1 MKTDKQMAVAAA
13 QFAERWKG
21 RGYERGESQ
30 PFWIDLLSN
39 VFGIET
45 PSDGFITFEDHHMVD
60 ASNFIDGRIR
70 STKVLIEQKS
80 LGKDLRAGI
89 RQSDGSLLNPFQQA
103 RRYVVSLPVSEHPRW
118 IVTCNFSEFLV
129 YDMEQP
135 NGEPEQILLEN
146 LGKEYYR
153 LMFLVDA
160 KNEHLSK
167 EMQVSMQAGEI
178 VGKIYEALLKQYD
191 DDSPEALRWLNI
203 LCVRIVFCLY
213 AEDAGVFTHDQ
224 FHDYL
229 VRYDAEDLRNALIRL
244 FEVLNTPIEKRS
256 KYLKDDLKAF
266 PYTNGGLF
274 EEVIEIPQFT
284 EELKTT
290 LLQNAS
296 LDFDWSEISPT
307 IFGAVFESTL
317 NPETRRSGGMHYT
330 SIENIHK
337 VIDPLFLNDLRRELD
352 EILEE
357 KVEKQRQKKLDAYQ
371 ERLASLT
378 FLDPACGSGNFLTE
392 TYLSL
397 RRLENEAI
405 RERYHGQAFLGFEE
419 VNPIK
424 VTIQQFYGIE
434 INDFAVTVA
443 TTALWISEAQM
454 LAETEKII
462 KRDIDFLPLKSYTNI
477 REGNALRMDWDMIE
491 VDTGVPTIYAKNIHL
506 MIEPKPQKAS
516 EPVVEYDDIN
526 VITQHFD
533 GELKPDKQRYRIDFD
548 YIIGN
553 PPFIGA
559 RQMDESQKKDVLNIF
574 GAGWKNVGN
583 LDYVCCWYKQAWQ
596 IMKRNHTKTAL
607 VSTNSICQGEQVA
620 NLWQPLMEDGLQ
632 IDFAHRT
639 FRWDSES
646 NTKAHV
652 HCVIVG
658 FSGSHASKHDNR
670 GNYDAGKR
678 CLLFDNDKVMKVNHI
693 NAYLMDAPDVFIGSR
708 PSPLCE
714 IPWIGIGNKPIDGGN
729 YLFTKEEMDKFIQL
743 EPKSAQY
750 FKPWYGSVEFI
761 HQKPRYCLWLGDC
774 SPAELRQMP
783 HCMKRIEAVR
793 EMRLASSSQGTRKLA
808 DRPTRFHVENMPLTN
823 YIIVPSVS
831 SEKRRYVPMGFM
843 SPDVLAS
850 NLVLLIPDATLY
862 HFGIL
867 ESNVHMAWMRVVCGR
882 LKSDYRY
889 SKDVV
894 YNNFPWPNP
903 TDEQKA
909 KIEQTAQSILDARA
923 LYPDSS
929 LADLYDELTMPVEL
943 RIAHQ
948 DNDRAVMQAY
958 GFPVKSSFTE
968 SQCVAE
974 LFKLYKEMTNQ

>member
-1 MKTDKQMAVAAA
+1 MKTEKQISLAAA
-13 QFAERWKG
+13 EFAERWKG

-30 PFWIDLLSN
+30 PFWIDLLTN

-45 PSDGFITFEDHHMVD
+45 PSDGFITFEDHRMVD

-70 STKVLIEQKS
+70 STRVLIEQKS
-80 LGKDLRAGI
+80 FGKDLRAGI

-129 YDMEQP
+129 YDMELP

-160 KNEHLSK
+160 RNEHLSK

-178 VGKIYEALLKQYD
+178 VGRIYEALLKQYD
-191 DDSPEALRWLNI
+191 DNSPEALRWLNI

-213 AEDAGVFTHDQ
+213 AEDAGVFGHDQ
-224 FHDYL
+224 FHDFL
-229 VRYDAEDLRNALIRL
+229 VTYEAKDLRRALRDL
-244 FEVLNTPIEKRS
+244 FEVLNTPTDKRS
-256 KYLKDDLKAF
+256 KYLQEELKAF

-274 EEVIEIPQFT
+274 VEEIEIPQFT
-284 EELKTT
+284 EELKQT
-290 LLQNAS
+290 LLENAS

-357 KVEKQRQKKLDAYQ
+357 KVEKQRIKRLDAYQ
-371 ERLASLT
+371 EKLASLT

-397 RRLENEAI
+397 RRLENEVI
-405 RERYHGQAFLGFEE
+405 RERYHGQSFLGFEE

-424 VTIQQFYGIE
+424 VSIQQFYGIE

-454 LAETEKII
+454 LRETEKITR
-462 KRDIDFLPLKSYTNI
+462 RDIDFLPLKSYSNI
-477 REGNALRMDWDMIE
+477 REGNALRMDWNFIPYKDGLPSPLPIKSLPSSRTVPEYKPVEKERIE
-491 VDTGVPTIYAKNIHL
+491 IRPNIHE
-506 MIEPKPQKAS
+506 ITYEEAPK
-516 EPVVEYDDIN
+516 EEGLIMMY
-526 VITQHFD
+526 
-533 GELKPDKQRYRIDFD
+533 D

-553 PPFIGA
+553 PPFVGA
-559 RQMDESQKKDVLNIF
+559 RQMNSEQKEDVIHIF
-574 GAGWKNVGN
+574 GEKWKNVGN
-583 LDYVCCWYKQAWQ
+583 LDYVCCWY
-596 IMKRNHTKTAL
+596 MKGFQSTRIGHPRIAF

-620 NLWQPLMEDGLQ
+620 NLWQPLMEKGLR

-639 FRWDSES
+639 FRWDSEAS
-646 NTKAHV
+646 LKAHV

-658 FSGSHASKHDNR
+658 FSHKDE
-670 GNYDAGKR
+670 KPKE
-678 CLLFDNDKVMKVNHI
+678 LLIYDNDKITKADHI
-693 NAYLMDAPDVFIGSR
+693 NAYLMDAPDVFIGSKS
-708 PSPLCE
+708 SPLCDV
-714 IPWIGIGNKPIDGGN
+714 PWVGIGNLPIDGGN
-729 YLFTKEEMDKFIQL
+729 YLFTKEQMDEFVKI
-743 EPKSAQY
+743 EPKSANY
-750 FKPWYGSVEFI
+750 FKPWYGSEEFI
-761 HQKPRYCLWLGDC
+761 HRKPRYCLWLGDC
-774 SPAELRQMP
+774 TPAELRQMP
-783 HCMKRIEAVR
+783 HCLKRIEAVK
-793 EMRLASSSQGTRKLA
+793 ELRLASNRAGTRKLA
-808 DRPTRFHVENMPLTN
+808 DRPTHFSTENMPDTN
-823 YIIVPSVS
+823 YIIVPKVS

-843 SPDVLAS
+843 SPNVLAS
-850 NLVLLIPDATLY
+850 DLVFVIPDATLY

-867 ESNVHMAWMRVVCGR
+867 ESNVHMAWMRAVCGR
-882 LKSDYRY
+882 LEMRYRY

-894 YNNFPWPNP
+894 YNNFPWPIP
-903 TDEQKA
+903 TEEQKA
-909 KIEQTAQSILDARA
+909 KIEQTAQAILDARA
-923 LYPDSS
+923 LYSDSS

-943 RIAHQ
+943 RKAHQ
-948 DNDRAVMQAY
+948 NNDRAVMQAY
-958 GFPVKSSFTE
+958 GFPVKSTFTE

-974 LFKLYKEMTNQ
+974 LFKLYKEIAK

>member
-1 MKTDKQMAVAAA
+1 MKTEKQMSMAATE
-13 QFAERWKG
+13 FAERWKG

-45 PSDGFITFEDHHMVD
+45 PSDGFITFEDHRMVD

-153 LMFLVDA
+153 LMFLVDS

-178 VGKIYEALLKQYD
+178 VGRIYEALLKQYD
-191 DDSPEALRWLNI
+191 DNSPEALRWLNI

-213 AEDAGVFTHDQ
+213 AEDAGVFGHDQ
-224 FHDYL
+224 FHNFL
-229 VRYDAEDLRNALIRL
+229 VTYEVKDLRRALQDL
-244 FEVLNTPIEKRS
+244 FEVLNTPTDKRS
-256 KYLKDDLKAF
+256 KYLQEELKAF

-274 EEVIEIPQFT
+274 AEEIEIPQFT
-284 EELKTT
+284 EELKRT

-357 KVEKQRQKKLDAYQ
+357 KVEKQRIRKLNAYQ
-371 ERLASLT
+371 DRLAALT

-397 RRLENEAI
+397 RRLENECI

-419 VNPIK
+419 VNPVK
-424 VTIQQFYGIE
+424 VSIQQFYGIE

-454 LAETEKII
+454 LRETEKII
-462 KRDIDFLPLKSYTNI
+462 RRDIDFLPLKSYHNI
-477 REGNALRMDWDMIE
+477 REGNALRMDWNFIPYKDGLPSPLPIKSLPSSRTVPGYKPVEKERIE
-491 VDTGVPTIYAKNIHL
+491 IRPNVHKITYEE
-506 MIEPKPQKAS
+506 EPK
-516 EPVVEYDDIN
+516 EEGLIMMY
-526 VITQHFD
+526 
-533 GELKPDKQRYRIDFD
+533 D

-553 PPFIGA
+553 PPFVGA
-559 RQMDESQKKDVLNIF
+559 RQMNSEQKEDVIHIF
-574 GAGWKNVGN
+574 GEKWKNVGN
-583 LDYVCCWYKQAWQ
+583 LDYVCCWY
-596 IMKRNHTKTAL
+596 MKGFQSTRIGHPRIAF

-620 NLWQPLMEDGLQ
+620 NLWQPLMEKGLR

-639 FRWDSES
+639 FRWDSEAS
-646 NTKAHV
+646 LKAHV

-658 FSGSHASKHDNR
+658 FSHKDE
-670 GNYDAGKR
+670 KPKE
-678 CLLFDNDKVMKVNHI
+678 LLIYDNDKITKAGHI
-693 NAYLMDAPDVFIGSR
+693 NAYLMDAPDVFVSSR
-708 PSPLCE
+708 QQSICDIPS
-714 IPWIGIGNKPIDGGN
+714 IGIGNKPIDGGN
-729 YLFTKEEMDKFIQL
+729 YLFTKEEMEEFIKV

-750 FKPWYGSVEFI
+750 FKPWYGSEEFI
-761 HQKPRYCLWLGDC
+761 HQKPRYCLWLGGC

-793 EMRLASSSQGTRKLA
+793 EMRLASNSAGTRKLA
-808 DRPTRFHVENMPLTN
+808 EENMPDTN
-823 YIIVPSVS
+823 YIIVPKVS

-843 SPDVLAS
+843 SPNVLAS
-850 NLVLLIPDATLY
+850 DLVFVIPDATLY

-867 ESNVHMAWMRVVCGR
+867 ESNVHMAWMRAVCGR
-882 LKSDYRY
+882 LETRYRY

-894 YNNFPWPNP
+894 YNNFPWPIP
-903 TDEQKA
+903 TEEQKA
-909 KIEQTAQSILDARA
+909 KIELTAQAILDARA

-943 RIAHQ
+943 RKAHQ

-958 GFPVKSSFTE
+958 GFPVKSTFTE

-974 LFKLYKEMTNQ
+974 LFKLYKEIAK